1 MKKITVCFLLFL
13 FCLISNAQKT
23 YYVISLE
30 DSTIENIDSFILQK
44 QAEKKDIIKNIK
56 KNLQE
61 NLSEET
67 YLSTCQKKNNLIINK
82 LDTENFYIFD
92 ETNSILIDS
101 FEKEFL
107 RKDNIFQQIYIS
119 IEDKY
124 NETNQINFSISC
136 WEEETDKFEIFYF
149 ILGEIIKI

>member
-82 LDTENFYIFD
+82 LNTENFYIFD

>member
-30 DSTIENIDSFILQK
+30 DSTIENIDSFIIQK

-82 LDTENFYIFD
+82 LNTENFYIFD

>member
-67 YLSTCQKKNNLIINK
+67 YLSTCQKKNKIIINK

>member
-30 DSTIENIDSFILQK
+30 DSTIENIDSFIIQK

-61 NLSEET
+61 NLSEEM

-82 LDTENFYIFD
+82 LDTENFYLFD